1 MKAIYGLPLSDAI
14 RDNRGWSEL
23 DYWALSQGHGVI
35 DELGFVVSV
44 DRAGAGA
51 YLPEEFTEAWLNEG
65 VRSGKSTIASF
76 IVSYEATC
84 GGHEAYLRL
93 GRVGVCFQVA
103 QDLRQAKYAL
113 HDIVANLESMPF
125 IGKARIEAVT
135 ADRISLWNKMVIAT
149 TPPTV
154 KSVRGYDSPVAVM
167 DEVAVWYQDAD
178 SANPDFEIYRQLKSR
193 QAQFNPK
200 AVKLVGI
207 SSPWNKGGLLWSR
220 TRAGTRGI
228 RLGCDQHKSV
238 PAPTECRDCEKVQR
252 PHKRHMVM
260 SMSTASINNPLV
272 TKLWLEEQYAA
283 DPRAFRRE
291 CLAEFLDSVSGF
303 LDADLL
309 HSAVSRGV
317 THREPTP
324 QHTYVAAMD
333 PAFRRDSFAFCIAHV
348 DGKGHV
354 IIDWIRRIERDPAGE
369 PLNPEV
375 ILKDIAIFCRHYGI
389 STVYSDQYQI
399 ESLKVIATQ
408 FGLAI
413 AEVNFQA
420 GSKAEIYAN
429 LASLLNQRR
438 LSLLDHEETL
448 NELLSLERA
457 LTQGGGVTIQA
468 PTGMHDDLATVVA
481 IASQQCVWLTPHGAS
496 METDP
501 WQMDDSPHK
510 EIHEQIRE
518 QIAAKWEIVD
528 AGW

>member
-1 MKAIYGLPLSDAI
+1 MD
-14 RDNRGWSEL
+14 RDRSP
-23 DYWALSQGHGVI
+23 I
-35 DELGFVVSV
+35 
-44 DRAGAGA
+44 
-51 YLPEEFTEAWLNEG
+51 YLPEEFSEAWLNEG

-76 IVSYEATC
+76 IVAYEATC
-84 GGHEAYLRL
+84 GGHEAFLRL

-125 IGKARIEAVT
+125 IGKERIEAVT
-135 ADRISLWNKMVIAT
+135 ADRVSLWNKMVIAT

-220 TRAGTRGI
+220 TRAGTRGSK
-228 RLGCDQHKSV
+228 LGCDEHKST
-238 PAPTECRDCEKVQR
+238 PQAPSCRLCEKVQR
-252 PHKRHMVM
+252 PHRRHMVM

-272 TKLWLEEQYAA
+272 TRLWLEEQYAA

-309 HSAVSRGV
+309 HAAVARGV
-317 THREPTP
+317 SHREPVAGRN
-324 QHTYVAAMD
+324 YVAAMD

-348 DGKGHV
+348 ESGGKV
-354 IIDWIRRIERDPAGE
+354 VYDWIRRIERDPAGE
-369 PLNPEV
+369 PLNPET

-399 ESLKVIATQ
+399 ESLRVIATQ

-429 LASLLNQRR
+429 LQSLLNQRR
-438 LSLLDHEETL
+438 LSLLDHEDTL
-448 NELLSLERA
+448 NELLSLERS
-457 LTQGGGVTIQA
+457 LTQGGGVTIAA
-468 PTGMHDDLATVVA
+468 PSGMHDDLATVVA
-481 IASQQCVWLTPHGAS
+481 IAAQQSVWLTPTEAANDAAT
-496 METDP
+496 EWDA
-501 WQMDDSPHK
+501 DDAPHK
-510 EIHEQIRE
+510 EIHERIKE
-518 QIAAKWEIVD
+518 QIAAKWEIQEV
-528 AGW
+528 GW